1 MNHLNDKDLDFVA
14 RHYKEDALSPGQAW
28 QAFTRRT
35 GYKPARSSS
44 RRWIAA
50 ASVTALFTTAIA
62 GALWLSHQ
70 SNSPITTPT
79 ATTPASP
86 APTYRILQQKTG
98 GIILRYNKEEI
109 GNVLKELSTYYGKTL
124 STTEPERH
132 ISGEIE
138 ATSLEEVVEILES
151 TLNIHISVQ

>member
-28 QAFTRRT
+28 QTFTRRT
-35 GYKPARSSS
+35 GYKPSRSTS

-50 ASVTALFTTAIA
+50 ACVAAVFTTAIA

-70 SNSPITTPT
+70 SNPPSTTTAVTTPL
-79 ATTPASP
+79 PS
-86 APTYRILQQKTG
+86 APDYRILQQKTG

-124 STTEPERH
+124 STTEPERR